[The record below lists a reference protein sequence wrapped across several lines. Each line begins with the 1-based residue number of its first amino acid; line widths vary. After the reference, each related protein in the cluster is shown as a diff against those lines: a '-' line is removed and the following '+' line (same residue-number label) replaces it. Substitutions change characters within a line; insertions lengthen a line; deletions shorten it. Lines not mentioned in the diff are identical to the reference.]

1 MALLIR
7 PDHPG
12 QQVLYRLNL
21 TCREL
26 DNYSPN
32 PKNGFVCIPYKIK
45 AVLAS
50 ATGEPPESSNEGE
63 PSKSTGVPKR
73 GPFVEGEPT
82 ASASTKT
89 FLIHL
94 TESEEAVDR
103 LEEIYY
109 GGDGHFEGQE
119 GVGDSHC
126 PRQGTTHEC
135 CYDVHVGQQ
144 PANLQHHDGL
154 HAVQESDTKPDANEP
169 SLHEVRDGGDKK
181 DNLAD

>member
-1 MALLIR
+1 MASSASLTRSKPSWLQQLENPPR
-7 PDHPG
+7 AATKASLANPPG
-12 QQVLYRLNL
+12 YPS
-21 TCREL
+21 EG
-26 DNYSPN
+26 P
-32 PKNGFVCIPYKIK
+32 
-45 AVLAS
+45 
-50 ATGEPPESSNEGE
+50 SS
-63 PSKSTGVPKR
+63 KVKQ
-73 GPFVEGEPT
+73 T

-154 HAVQESDTKPDANEP
+154 HAVQESDTKPDANES